1 MDQNEIFQHLQNL
14 DWNLP
19 EDIQK
24 NAITNLLKCTDEE
37 IESLILPLTKWH
49 WENASI
55 VLENIDPK
63 RLEKYT
69 EKILLWLQDRNW
81 PGSERILRILKKIDK
96 KCIINSLLHS
106 IDVAKRSNDTIWE
119 ESLLD
124 FLEEIEPR
132 KN

>member
-1 MDQNEIFQHLQNL
+1 M
-14 DWNLP
+14 
-19 EDIQK
+19 
-24 NAITNLLKCTDEE
+24 
-37 IESLILPLTKWH
+37 
-49 WENASI
+49 
-55 VLENIDPK
+55 
-63 RLEKYT
+63 
-69 EKILLWLQDRNW
+69 
-81 PGSERILRILKKIDK
+81 RILKKIDK

>member
-37 IESLILPLTKWH
+37 IELLILPLTKWH

-55 VLENIDPK
+55 VLENLDPQ
-63 RLEKYT
+63 RLEKHT
-69 EKILLWLQDRNW
+69 EKILLWLQDRN
-81 PGSERILRILKKIDK
+81 
-96 KCIINSLLHS
+96 
-106 IDVAKRSNDTIWE
+106 
-119 ESLLD
+119 
-124 FLEEIEPR
+124 
-132 KN
+132 

>member
-1 MDQNEIFQHLQNL
+1 MDQNKIFQHLQNL

-19 EDIQK
+19 GDIQK

-37 IESLILPLTKWH
+37 IELLILPLTKWH

-55 VLENIDPK
+55 VLENIDPQ
-63 RLEKYT
+63 RLEKHT

-81 PGSERILRILKKIDK
+81 PGAERVLRILKKIDK
-96 KCIINSLLHS
+96 NCMINSLLHS
-106 IDVAKRSNDTIWE
+106 IDVAKKSNDTIWE

-124 FLEEIEPR
+124 FLEEIR
-132 KN
+132 R